1 MIKAKAFYLFF
12 LLAFA
17 LNYLANLC
25 GPAIDASQNKLL
37 VLPIELINTV
47 GRKKSFCIE
56 KL

>member
-47 GRKKSFCIE
+47 GRKKKAFA
-56 KL
+56 